1 MSTQTQTAV
10 TQRARRTVAPS
21 RAYDHLYDSVYQVSG
36 AGTHNRNHAVAINTR
51 TVQVPSAGNMFS
63 ELTHYPRDATFVRN
77 DDPVPAGI
85 TRNFHQR
92 MLDTQRRGASD
103 YARAEPTGADRYR
116 FAGRPRNPGLRDD
129 MPNVVLSELNNRLD
143 PITANK
149 LAAADAGAIASGG
162 GSRTVGTQS
171 DYRESETQTDPWT
184 APYTLRPGSAPE
196 VLTLQS
202 LSYGLGLPAGLN
214 EVIMIERARA
224 KRAWEKTLPE
234 VVDEKSAERRIK
246 MMEEQDAQEWKWREE
261 EIEEIQ
267 RERLLLVQK
276 LVAERAKEDHAHKQQ
291 KVEEIFARRR
301 EEWEVKEDVSYQ
313 ERLRELRKLQRQRD
327 SVEPAK
333 ADSSAVAAYTNPM
346 SEVYAPVARE
356 GAHARDAAGERLRV
370 QSQYSSTYGGL
381 LELEATLP
389 TELTNPRIVRPPKH
403 SKSKGGSQHAEDRYQ
418 TTLESVLLNLKVP
431 KDKTEKPLRFQKR
444 IPTPPKRGPVKE
456 VEVPQEGADARFQA
470 ALLLQRIVR
479 GRAEQATMYEG
490 KDRRKELIAE
500 LRTTHALQKA
510 QQDMKLEEQQYV
522 TMLQGEAQSA
532 VDSEAAKLSALSE
545 VAGEHAGQMLD
556 FLGKELVRLQEERR
570 IHAFAK
576 LAERTRRMREA
587 AEAGLRQK
595 EEARRKKSDE
605 IFRQII
611 GVHQESVD
619 TYLED
624 IVCSAQSSAADEIA
638 RVEIRQKAAE
648 VDRVAQ
654 ELYESGMDQTENCA
668 MTVSAELV
676 SQFLLP
682 EADKVAVRAKIKSKQ
697 KSLQVAAHKELVEAA
712 AKMDSSVS
720 SEAQRRKSASAGRR
734 RSRSSQQL
742 RAVKEAESE
751 ISPHETKE

>member
-1 MSTQTQTAV
+1 
-10 TQRARRTVAPS
+10 
-21 RAYDHLYDSVYQVSG
+21 
-36 AGTHNRNHAVAINTR
+36 
-51 TVQVPSAGNMFS
+51 
-63 ELTHYPRDATFVRN
+63 
-77 DDPVPAGI
+77 
-85 TRNFHQR
+85 
-92 MLDTQRRGASD
+92 
-103 YARAEPTGADRYR
+103 
-116 FAGRPRNPGLRDD
+116 
-129 MPNVVLSELNNRLD
+129 
-143 PITANK
+143 
-149 LAAADAGAIASGG
+149 
-162 GSRTVGTQS
+162 
-171 DYRESETQTDPWT
+171 
-184 APYTLRPGSAPE
+184 
-196 VLTLQS
+196 
-202 LSYGLGLPAGLN
+202 
-214 EVIMIERARA
+214 MIERARA

-276 LVAERAKEDHAHKQQ
+276 LVAERAREDHAHKQQ

-333 ADSSAVAAYTNPM
+333 ADSSAVAACVITWCSQYNGCVLIGPICHRYTNPM

-510 QQDMKLEEQQYV
+510 QQDMKLEEQQYVECNRIIFRRVASASSTSVVDRLTYFFALCRYV